1 MSDAEWLVGAAVAAL
16 ADADEDALHGML
28 DEHVRLRALLPRR
41 SVDLAGRAAVVDEML
56 GWFDDVP
63 SVVAV
68 ATTIDTVGD
77 LVRATY
83 RFALRGLAIE
93 HVVEQSAFVA
103 VADGRITLLRLVCS
117 GFRPAFEPGTPPPD
131 AADRDG
137 SREHRHLDHRASTTV
152 EAPPSAVRRLDALGQ
167 GCATLT
173 PLIAGA
179 MRELATGDVI
189 EVVTDDPAARDG
201 IAAWSRLTG
210 HAVVATADGD
220 AGLHVYLR
228 HA

>member
-1 MSDAEWLVGAAVAAL
+1 MSEDERLVAAAVTAL
-16 ADADEDALHGML
+16 ADADQGTLNDLL

-41 SVDLAGRAAVVDEML
+41 AVDMTGRAVVVDEML
-56 GWFDDVP
+56 GWFDEVP

-68 ATTIDTVGD
+68 ATTVDTVGD
-77 LVRATY
+77 LVHAVY
-83 RFALRGLAIE
+83 RFALRGLPVE

-103 VADGRITLLRLVCS
+103 VADGRITLFRLVCS
-117 GFRPAFEPGTPPPD
+117 GFRPAFEPGPTPAD
-131 AADRDG
+131 AAV
-137 SREHRHLDHRASTTV
+137 RERSDDPDHRPTTKL
-152 EAPPSAVRRLDALGQ
+152 ATPAAKRRLEALGH

-179 MRELATGDVI
+179 LGELATGDVI

-210 HAVVATADGD
+210 HAVVATAVGES
-220 AGLHVYLR
+220 GLHVYLR

>member
-1 MSDAEWLVGAAVAAL
+1 MSDAELLVAAAVAAL
-16 ADADEDALHGML
+16 ADADEDVLSGML

-68 ATTIDTVGD
+68 ATAIDTVGD
-77 LVRATY
+77 LVRVTY

-93 HVVEQSAFVA
+93 QVVEQAAFVA
-103 VADGRITLLRLVCS
+103 VADGRITLFRLVCS
-117 GFRPAFEPGTPPPD
+117 GFRPAFERGSPPPD
-131 AADRDG
+131 AADRGG
-137 SREHRHLDHRASTTV
+137 SREPDHHRDHRRPTEVA
-152 EAPPSAVRRLDALGQ
+152 APPPVRRLDGLGH

-173 PLIAGA
+173 PLIASA
-179 MRELATGDVI
+179 LRELGTGDVI
-189 EVVTDDPAARDG
+189 EVVTDDPAAPDG

-210 HAVVATADGD
+210 HTVVATADGD

>member
-1 MSDAEWLVGAAVAAL
+1 MSDAEWLVTAAVAAL
-16 ADADEDALHGML
+16 ADADEDALRGML
-28 DEHVRLRALLPRR
+28 DEQVRLRALLPRR
-41 SVDLAGRAAVVDEML
+41 SVDVAGRTAVVDEML

-77 LVRATY
+77 LVHATY

-103 VADGRITLLRLVCS
+103 VADGRITLFRLVCS
-117 GFRPAFEPGTPPPD
+117 GFRPAFEPGPPPD
-131 AADRDG
+131 AAVRGDPRAA
-137 SREHRHLDHRASTTV
+137 DHRPDRHSRAE
-152 EAPPSAVRRLDALGQ
+152 EAAPRAVRRLDALGQ

-179 MRELATGDVI
+179 LRELGTGDVI

-220 AGLHVYLR
+220 AGLHVFLR

>member
-16 ADADEDALHGML
+16 ADADEDALLGML
-28 DEHVRLRALLPRR
+28 DEEVRLRALLPRR
-41 SVDLAGRAAVVDEML
+41 SVDVAGRTAVVDEML

-63 SVVAV
+63 SVVVV

-83 RFALRGLAIE
+83 RFALRGLAVE
-93 HVVEQSAFVA
+93 QVVEQSAFVA
-103 VADGRITLLRLVCS
+103 VADGRITLFRLVCS
-117 GFRPAFEPGTPPPD
+117 GFRPAFEPGPPPPD
-131 AADRDG
+131 ATVRDD
-137 SREHRHLDHRASTTV
+137 SRVHDHPDHDAPTKV
-152 EAPPSAVRRLDALGQ
+152 AAPPVVRRLDALGQ

-179 MRELATGDVI
+179 LRELGTGDVI

-210 HAVVATADGD
+210 HAVVATADGES
-220 AGLHVYLR
+220 GLHVYLR